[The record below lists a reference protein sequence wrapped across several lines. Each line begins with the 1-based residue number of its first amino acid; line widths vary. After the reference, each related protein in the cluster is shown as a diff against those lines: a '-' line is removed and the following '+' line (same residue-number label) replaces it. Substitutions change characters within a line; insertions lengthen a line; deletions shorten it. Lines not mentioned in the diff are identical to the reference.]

1 MIGKKLKKKL
11 AREKKNKIDG
21 NQKNYDHIV

>member
-11 AREKKNKIDG
+11 AREKKKQNRWKS
-21 NQKNYDHIV
+21 KEL